1 MRPISETERAG
12 LFRVSAVTCAFAILL
27 LPVAAQSS
35 SPVAG
40 VDVGRDGAFAVPTVA
55 PRLSRASDLER
66 VRDPFAPLVDDEATA
81 KAVAPVL
88 LAFASG
94 VRPVALVEV
103 DGRTVALSLGGS
115 AFGAR
120 VTYVDAHT
128 VRLSDGRT
136 LALRGAP

>member
-1 MRPISETERAG
+1 MRTISERQRAV

-35 SPVAG
+35 SPE
-40 VDVGRDGAFAVPTVA
+40 GASDTVRARTIAVPTVA
-55 PRLSRASDLER
+55 PSVSRRSDFGS
-66 VRDPFAPLVDDEATA
+66 VRDPFVALVDDEGS

-94 VRPVALVEV
+94 ARPVALVNV
-103 DGRTVALSLGGS
+103 DGRTVALTPGAS
-115 AFGAR
+115 AFGATVR
-120 VTYVDAHT
+120 YVDAHT

-136 LALRGAP
+136 LALREAP